1 MTLMGV
7 MCWLPLQVSH
17 GDALA
22 ERHIAII
29 IREVLHGLNYLH
41 SNRKLHRDVKG
52 GRWAGRWAGALGRG
66 AGQGRWAGALGMGA
80 GQGRWAGRW
89 AWAPG
94 RALGRELG
102 WAWAW
107 VQARASARPAD
118 CVFLRV
124 LLSFCLLYA
133 MWTAANILLGADGNV
148 KLCDFGV
155 AGQLTDS
162 LTRKNTFIGTPSW
175 MAPEVI
181 TNAGYDMQADIWS
194 LGITAIEMADGIPP
208 YATLHPMRVLYL
220 IAKGPPP
227 SIVGAQYSDNFKDF
241 VRRCL
246 QMNPKDVRA
255 LRPGAGLEGG
265 RA

>member
-1 MTLMGV
+1 MG
-7 MCWLPLQVSH
+7 
-17 GDALA
+17 
-22 ERHIAII
+22 R
-29 IREVLHGLNYLH
+29 
-41 SNRKLHRDVKG
+41 G
-52 GRWAGRWAGALGRG
+52 GR
-66 AGQGRWAGALGMGA
+66 
-80 GQGRWAGRW
+80 
-89 AWAPG
+89 
-94 RALGRELG
+94 
-102 WAWAW
+102 
-107 VQARASARPAD
+107 S
-118 CVFLRV
+118 
-124 LLSFCLLYA
+124 
-133 MWTAANILLGADGNV
+133 TAANILLGADGNV

-227 SIVGAQYSDNFKDF
+227 SIVGPQYSDNFKDF

-246 QMNPKDVRA
+246 QMNPKDVREGRRGKSGWA
-255 LRPGAGLEGG
+255 WVEEVERARERARVDTSDGLCRFEPHSVGQHG
-265 RA
+265 CCWITRL